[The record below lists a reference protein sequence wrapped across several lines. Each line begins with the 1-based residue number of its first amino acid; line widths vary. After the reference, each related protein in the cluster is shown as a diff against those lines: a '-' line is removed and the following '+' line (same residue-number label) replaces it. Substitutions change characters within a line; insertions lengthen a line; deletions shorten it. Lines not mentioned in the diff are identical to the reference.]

1 MAMQKQ
7 EGMVQKVF
15 FYEETDKEKL
25 LQIARELSVKE
36 QQNITVTDLIRL
48 GIKEVIKKAEATK

>member
-1 MAMQKQ
+1 MSMQKQ
-7 EGMVQKVF
+7 AGMVQKVF
-15 FYEETDKEKL
+15 FYEEADKEKL

-48 GIKEVIKKAEATK
+48 GIKEVIKKAEVLK